1 MTNTLPL
8 HLSVEFSLDKLT
20 LYALDGT
27 HTRGADKA
35 RLFRSILDLGVDDA
49 AHVRDQILEG
59 LRTGTVTGT
68 RDSEYG
74 VRYQVEVPV
83 TGNNGKVAAVETV
96 WQVEEHAGTLRFL
109 TVRSIE
115 KDR

>member
-1 MTNTLPL
+1 MRFSRVD
-8 HLSVEFSLDKLT
+8 LSV
-20 LYALDGT
+20 DGDAYGFVT
-27 HTRGADKA
+27 
-35 RLFRSILDLGVDDA
+35 SIDPSYYEDLGVDDA